1 MTLKDLGADIAAEVE
16 TILSGEFSITVTN
29 TNTVPHS
36 DDGAITFPN
45 FDSKEQACKVVETC
59 VVYIDIRRSTELNLA
74 HRPQTVAK
82 LYSSFVR
89 AMVRC
94 AEQFNGH
101 VRGIIGDRVMV
112 MFDQTNC
119 FSNAVHTAA
128 AMNTVSQHIIN
139 RHFKH
144 GEVACGIGIDFGRM
158 LATKTGFRRHG
169 VQRHSY
175 RSLVWL
181 GRPANVASKL
191 TDIANKA
198 AVMQWET
205 KARVAYDYGFS
216 TGWHWSDE
224 SLEQFVSKLEAQY
237 APSRVVHTSP
247 FYGSFFTSPELITL
261 RPATPPIL
269 MTKTVYDGYCGVN
282 PNANIVRQGTL
293 KQYAVQVPGYD
304 GQIYGGN
311 LVYDDMKQ

>member
-16 TILSGEFSITVTN
+16 TILSGEFRITVTN

-45 FDSKEQACKVVETC
+45 LDSKEQACKVVETC
-59 VVYIDIRRSTELNLA
+59 VVFIDIRRSTELNLA

-112 MFDQTNC
+112 MFDQDNC

-128 AMNTVSQHIIN
+128 AMNTVSEHIIN

-144 GEVACGIGIDFGRM
+144 GEVACGIGIDYGRM

-198 AVMQWET
+198 AVTQWET
-205 KARVAYDYGFS
+205 IAHVAYDYGLG
-216 TGWHWSDE
+216 TEWHWSEE
-224 SLEQFVSKLEAQY
+224 SLEQFVSRLQAQY

-269 MTKTVYDGYCGVN
+269 MTKTVYDGYCGVY
-282 PNANIVRQGTL
+282 PNANIIRQGTL

-311 LVYDDMKQ
+311 LFYEDMKQ

>member
-45 FDSKEQACKVVETC
+45 LDSKEQACKVVETC

-74 HRPQTVAK
+74 HRPKTVAK

-101 VRGIIGDRVMV
+101 VRGIIGDRVMI
-112 MFDQTNC
+112 MFDQNNC

-198 AVMQWET
+198 AVTQWET

-247 FYGSFFTSPELITL
+247 YYGSFFTSPELITL

-269 MTKTVYDGYCGVN
+269 MTKTVYDGYCGVY

-311 LVYDDMKQ
+311 LVYEDMKQ

>member
-16 TILSGEFSITVTN
+16 TMLSGDFTITVTQ

-45 FDSKEQACKVVETC
+45 LDSKEQACKIVETC
-59 VVYIDIRRSTELNLA
+59 VLFIDIRRSTELNLR
-74 HRPQTVAK
+74 HRPHTVAK

-89 AMVRC
+89 CMVRC
-94 AEQFNGH
+94 AEQFHGH

-112 MFDQTNC
+112 MFDQNNC
-119 FSNAVHTAA
+119 FSNAIHTAA
-128 AMNTVSQHIIN
+128 AMNSVSQYIIN

-144 GEVACGIGIDFGRM
+144 GEVECGIGIDHGRM

-169 VQRHSY
+169 VQRHNY

-191 TDIANKA
+191 TDIANKKA
-198 AVMQWET
+198 EQQWRT
-205 KARVAYDYGFS
+205 KACVAYDYGS
-216 TGWHWSDE
+216 GWQWRDE
-224 SLEQFVSKLEAQY
+224 SLDQFVSNLRPQY
-237 APSRVVHTSP
+237 VPSRVEHTSP
-247 FYGSFFTSPELITL
+247 WFGSFFTSSELVTL

-269 MTKTVYDGYCGVN
+269 MTKTVYDGYRAVYPDSDVIRKGWIQ
-282 PNANIVRQGTL
+282 P
-293 KQYAVQVPGYD
+293 YAVNVPGYD
-304 GQIYGGN
+304 DQIYGGN
-311 LVYDDMKQ
+311 LVYHDLNQ

>member
-1 MTLKDLGADIAAEVE
+1 MALKDLGADIAAEVE
-16 TILSGEFSITVTN
+16 TILAGDFKIAVTN
-29 TNTVPHS
+29 TNAVPHS

-45 FDSKEQACKVVETC
+45 LDSKQQACKIIETC
-59 VVYIDIRRSTELNLA
+59 VLFIDIRRSTELNLA

-94 AEQFNGH
+94 AEQYSGH

-112 MFDQTNC
+112 MFDQENC

-128 AMNTVSQHIIN
+128 AMNTVSEYVIN

-144 GEVACGIGIDFGRM
+144 GEVECGIGIDHGRM

-191 TDIANKA
+191 TDIANKPE
-198 AVMQWET
+198 VTQWQT
-205 KARVAYDYGFS
+205 MARVAYDYGLGTS
-216 TGWHWSDE
+216 WQWTDE
-224 SLEQFVSKLEAQY
+224 SLEEFVSKLQAQY
-237 APSRVVHTSP
+237 VPSRIIHTSP
-247 FYGSFFTSPELITL
+247 YYGSFFTSPERITL

-269 MTKTVYDGYCGVN
+269 ITKSVYDGYCGVH

-293 KQYAVQVPGYD
+293 KKYPVQVPGYD
-304 GQIYGGN
+304 GQIFGGN
-311 LVYDDMKQ
+311 LIYEDLKP